1 MCFWIWSSLTMI
13 SYPASWPSAWN
24 QQIAPVILIQ
34 YHFQQFTTFQ
44 DLLGGL
50 RCRLR
55 STQSTSS
62 PQPTRSLAF
71 RFFAGTSRGHRFLQ
85 GSSTCWPKWS
95 EPRAAGSQV
104 GSDLPFCPV
113 PLVFSNSYWD
123 LAFWFS
129 HQHEDFTR
137 KYWAKWMKTSAHKIE
152 PGYPVLACSKMFNY
166 DTCHHHPH
174 SSRYC
179 KMSYIPASAMPKHE
193 PRITNID
200 GMIVGITPDPNGPPR
215 SLGSWDANG
224 STTWI

>member
-1 MCFWIWSSLTMI
+1 MEPTNRPRNSDPISLSAVHDI
-13 SYPASWPSAWN
+13 SRFVGRTPLPTKIN
-24 QQIAPVILIQ
+24 PI
-34 YHFQQFTTFQ
+34 HK
-44 DLLGGL
+44 
-50 RCRLR
+50 R
-55 STQSTSS
+55 STTDPKPGIS
-62 PQPTRSLAF
+62 
-71 RFFAGTSRGHRFLQ
+71 FFAGTSRGHRFLQ